1 MKAYLGIDV
10 SKGYA
15 DFTLLN
21 EQKKEL
27 ETVFQLD
34 DTRLGHDALKELLQK
49 FITAHQISLI
59 YCAVESTG
67 GFENNWYAW
76 LTKLSNVLPLKI
88 SRLNP
93 SGVKNNVLAGLERNV
108 TDALSSRYIAAYLVS
123 HADKVVYD
131 VADATY
137 SSYRS
142 LHKHILLLKKQNTQL
157 INELKMV
164 LYSSFPEM
172 MRYCKQGVPEWV
184 LSILKK
190 HGSSASIAK
199 LKLHQLAKFKGVTD
213 DKAKAI
219 LDKATKSVSSRNNSM
234 QEFLIKSLAKQ
245 ISDKQ
250 ELIEE
255 HKTFLTENCKG
266 NEVAI
271 VDSIPGIGT
280 YSAAAIMIE
289 IENIHRFATPAHLAS
304 YFGLHP
310 VIKESG
316 DKKFAYR
323 MSKKGRATM
332 RASLY
337 LCAQTAG
344 MHDAHLKSIYHRHRS
359 NGKSHK
365 QTIGIIMHKMLR
377 VIWGLLTKKEMYNA
391 VTDKENQNKKV
402 TAPKENKREELKT
415 KRRYQTL
422 DTQAPVSNIQT
433 KKRKVYIES
442 QVSSAE
448 QALDHQCTPDVNL

>member
-1 MKAYLGIDV
+1 MQTYLGIDV

-15 DFTLLN
+15 DFTLLDKDKN
-21 EQKKEL
+21 EL
-27 ETVFQLD
+27 EKVFQLD
-34 DTRLGHDALKELLQK
+34 DTRSGHNALNKLLEK
-49 FITAHQISLI
+49 FIVQHQITLI
-59 YCAVESTG
+59 HCAVESTG
-67 GFENNWYAW
+67 GFENNWYAG
-76 LTKLSNVLPLKI
+76 LTKLSNELPLKVV
-88 SRLNP
+88 RLNP
-93 SGVKNNVLAGLERNV
+93 SGVKNNVSAGLERNV
-108 TDALSSRYIAAYLVS
+108 TDALSSRYIAEYLIS

-131 VADATY
+131 VADTAY

-157 INELKMV
+157 INEMKMV

-172 MRYCKQGVPEWV
+172 MRYCKQGVPQWV
-184 LSILKK
+184 LSVLKK

-199 LKLHQLAKFKGVTD
+199 LKMHQLVKFNGVTEE
-213 DKAKAI
+213 KAKAI
-219 LDKATKSVSSRNNSM
+219 LAKATASVASRNNAM

-245 ISDKQ
+245 ISHKQ
-250 ELIEE
+250 GLIEE

-271 VDSIPGIGT
+271 VDSIPGIGA

-316 DKKFAYR
+316 DKKLAYR

-337 LCAQTAG
+337 LCAQTAV
-344 MHDAHLKSIYHRHRS
+344 MHDAHLKSIYHRHRA
-359 NGKSHK
+359 NGKAHK
-365 QTIGIIMHKMLR
+365 QAIGVIMHKMLR

-391 VTDKENQNKKV
+391 ETDKKNQNKKITV
-402 TAPKENKREELKT
+402 PTENKKEELKT

-422 DTQAPVSNIQT
+422 DTEAPVSNMQT
-433 KKRKVYIES
+433 KKRKAHIES

-448 QALDHQCTPDVNL
+448 QVRDHQHAPAVNL